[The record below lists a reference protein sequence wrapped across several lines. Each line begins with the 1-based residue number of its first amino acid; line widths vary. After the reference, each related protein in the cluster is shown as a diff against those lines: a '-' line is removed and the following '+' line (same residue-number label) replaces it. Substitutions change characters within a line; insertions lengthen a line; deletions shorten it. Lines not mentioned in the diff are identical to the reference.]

1 MAALPRG
8 CERARAPGAVVLTS
22 RLLVLGLV
30 LVMLGA
36 DAPPAPEVAVFDEQ
50 LGSRW
55 YGLYREGAKVGWLE
69 SRFVRGRWRGADALI
84 AEGHAVT
91 ITRAAG
97 REHRTELDTVHRF
110 SPAPPHRLLVFES
123 STRRGD
129 LQESRELRAGPGGS
143 GWIASSKRGSER
155 EQVRPADL
163 GDYTLS
169 RFLALER
176 WVAAGPGLGDVVA
189 TARLDPTALVVRPAE
204 ATVVG
209 VTHTVLDAVDT
220 TVFSLASFDGHGA
233 ATVTRYDH
241 EGRILA
247 VEGGQVDL
255 RLEDEATATALDV
268 TVDLFLD
275 ALVRLREGALERPQD
290 LGRLVLEVPAAAAA
304 LLPAGAGRLSQVSDR
319 WHLEIAPGAG
329 LALGPGDEASWLQAD
344 PIATKRVGQLVGQ
357 ALPKRINKRD
367 AAERLAT
374 FVRDY
379 LTDDRAAEPLDLAGV
394 IDGRRGD
401 CTEHAALYV
410 AMARHA
416 GIPAREASG
425 LMWVAPLGAFGGH
438 AWAEV
443 ALDGRWVP
451 VDPTWGQVPADAT
464 HIRLSDAPAVQA
476 ATRRALKE
484 GGVAV
489 IAAEAR

>member
-1 MAALPRG
+1 
-8 CERARAPGAVVLTS
+8 V
-22 RLLVLGLV
+22 LV
-30 LVMLGA
+30 LVLATLGA
-36 DAPPAPEVAVFDEQ
+36 QPPPDPAVAVFDEQ

-55 YGLYREGAKVGWLE
+55 YGLYRDGAKVGWLE
-69 SRFVRGRWRGADALI
+69 SRFVRAPWRGMDALI

-91 ITRAAG
+91 VTRAAG
-97 REHRTELDTVHRF
+97 REHRTELNTVHRF
-110 SPAPPHRLLVFES
+110 EAAAPHRLLVYES
-123 STRRGD
+123 STTRGD
-129 LQESRELRAGPGGS
+129 LTETRGLRAGPGGS
-143 GWIASSKRGSER
+143 GWIATTKRGRER

-163 GDYTLS
+163 GDYTLG

-176 WVAAGPGLGDVVA
+176 WVAARPSLGDVVA

-204 ATVVG
+204 ASVVG
-209 VTHTVLDAVDT
+209 VTHTIVDAVQA
-220 TVFSLASFDGHGA
+220 TVFSLASFDGGGA
-233 ATVTRYDH
+233 ATITRYDH

-247 VEGGQVDL
+247 VEGGEVDL

-275 ALVRLREGALERPQD
+275 ALVRLREGVLERPQD

-304 LLPAGAGRLSQVSDR
+304 LLPAGAGQLSQVDHR
-319 WHLEIAPGAG
+319 WQLEIAPGSP
-329 LALGPGDEASWLQAD
+329 LAVAPGEEAEWLAAD
-344 PIATKRVGQLVGQ
+344 PTAAKRVGQLVGQ

-367 AAERLAT
+367 AAERLAL

-379 LTDDRAAEPLDLAGV
+379 LADDRAAEPLDLAGV

-416 GIPAREASG
+416 GLPAREATG

-464 HIRLSDAPAVQA
+464 HIRLSDAPAVEA
-476 ATRRALKE
+476 ATRRALRE

-489 IAAEAR
+489 IAAEPR

>member
-1 MAALPRG
+1 
-8 CERARAPGAVVLTS
+8 
-22 RLLVLGLV
+22 VLGLV
-30 LVMLGA
+30 LATLGA
-36 DAPPAPEVAVFDEQ
+36 EPPPDPAVAVFDEQ

-55 YGLYREGAKVGWLE
+55 YGLYRDGAKVGWLE
-69 SRFVRGRWRGADALI
+69 SRFVRSQWRGEDALI

-91 ITRAAG
+91 VTRAAG
-97 REHRTELDTVHRF
+97 REHRTELDMVHRF
-110 SPAPPHRLLVFES
+110 DAAPPHRLLAYES
-123 STRRGD
+123 TTTRGD
-129 LQESRELRAGPGGS
+129 LTESRGLRAGPGGS
-143 GWIASSKRGSER
+143 GWIATTKRGKER
-155 EQVRPADL
+155 EQVRPAEI
-163 GDYTLS
+163 GDYTLQ

-209 VTHTVLDAVDT
+209 VTHTIVDAVQA
-220 TVFSLASFDGHGA
+220 TVFSLASFDEGGA
-233 ATVTRYDH
+233 ATITRYDH

-247 VEGGQVDL
+247 VEGGEVDL

-275 ALVRLREGALERPQD
+275 ALVRLREGGLERPQD

-304 LLPAGAGRLSQVSDR
+304 LLPAGAGRLSQVADR
-319 WHLEIAPGAG
+319 WQLEIAPGAR
-329 LALGPGDEASWLQAD
+329 LALDPGEEDLWLQGD
-344 PIATKRVGQLVGQ
+344 PAAAKRVGQLVGK

-379 LTDDRAAEPLDLAGV
+379 LVDDRAAEPLDLAAV

-476 ATRRALKE
+476 ATRRAFKD
-484 GGVAV
+484 GGLAV
-489 IAAEAR
+489 IAAEPR